1 MLHTKSAWLRAAA
14 PVAVLAMPL
23 ALTLTACGGKED
35 ASGAQVDAA
44 KSGSG
49 AASGATAQKNAADR
63 VVSSGLKPGQSGTR
77 KFREGSGKLTVTY
90 EIAAQK
96 VHVGTEA
103 DAQKLVSDPKDAKG
117 LVAAT
122 AFVKYTNKGG
132 GEVTGLP
139 DVDNQAEIYAD
150 GRRGGLLIGA
160 AENLPGCDDPIDI
173 DSWKTGQSHVICQT
187 YMIPK
192 GAKSMEV
199 HWAADDADGDP
210 LIWKFAQQG

>member
-14 PVAVLAMPL
+14 PVAVLALPL
-23 ALTLTACGGKED
+23 ALTLTACGGKKD
-35 ASGAQVDAA
+35 ASGAKADAA
-44 KSGSG
+44 RSGSG
-49 AASGATAQKNAADR
+49 KTAQKTSADR
-63 VVSSGLKPGQSGTR
+63 AVSSGLKPGQSGTR

-96 VHVGTEA
+96 VYVGTEA

-139 DVDNQAEIYAD
+139 HVDNQAEIYAD

-160 AENLPGCDDPIDI
+160 AESLPGCEDPVDI

-187 YMIPK
+187 FMIPK

-199 HWAADDADGDP
+199 HWAADDADEDP